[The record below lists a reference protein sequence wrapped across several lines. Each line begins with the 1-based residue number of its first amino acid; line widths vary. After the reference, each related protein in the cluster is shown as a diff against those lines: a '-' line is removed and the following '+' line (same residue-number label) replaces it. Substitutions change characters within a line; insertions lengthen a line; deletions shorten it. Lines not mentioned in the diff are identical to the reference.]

1 MAGIKLANGTAA
13 SAEMTVDTN
22 GASIRMVYYDNTRGW
37 LLENI

>member
-22 GASIRMVYYDNTRGW
+22 GNARRYSD
-37 LLENI
+37 